1 MTGKKKILIIDDEE
15 DLCDFVKMNL
25 EAVGGFE
32 VSTCSNSRLAV
43 REVRMQRPDLILL
56 DIMMPG
62 RDGPGV
68 AAELRADEDT
78 QDIPVVFLT
87 ALVSEEDTRKGAG
100 LIGES
105 FFISK
110 PVRTEKLVEII
121 NTLTSQ

>member
-87 ALVSEEDTRKGAG
+87 ALVSEEDTRKSAG
-100 LIGES
+100 LIGEG